1 MVIDGRDA
9 LPIYT
14 APLKDE
20 KSNDESTYITVL
32 INLIGWLD
40 WPFKIFFSKIY
51 LRRGYDV

>member
-1 MVIDGRDA
+1 MIDGRDA